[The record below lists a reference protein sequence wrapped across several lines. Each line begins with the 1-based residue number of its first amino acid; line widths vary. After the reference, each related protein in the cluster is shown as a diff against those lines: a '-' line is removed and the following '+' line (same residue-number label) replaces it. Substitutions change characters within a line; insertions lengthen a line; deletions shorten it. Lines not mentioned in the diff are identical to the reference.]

1 MHMNRKGLIKGLVVG
16 IISILAYL
24 LIVVITTP
32 ALTAIDAITAAIK
45 ANTIIVVGIG
55 VGVGV
60 QMYIA
65 EHAKSLGCSIS
76 ARRGNSGTV
85 LSGFFSFF
93 ALVPLGCC
101 GTILYML
108 SFLPT
113 IIGAGAS
120 AVLIEYSQ
128 PLAYLGLGVMFAFN
142 LMAYLRLRKQLKS
155 KKLVM

>member
-1 MHMNRKGLIKGLVVG
+1 MINRKALMKGLITG
-16 IISILAYL
+16 IISVLVYL
-24 LIVVITTP
+24 LIVVLTTP
-32 ALTAIDAITAAIK
+32 ALSAIDAVSAAIK
-45 ANTIIVVGIG
+45 ANTIIVIGIG
-55 VGVGV
+55 VGVGT

-65 EHAKSLGCSIS
+65 TYAKSLGCSINS
-76 ARRGNSGTV
+76 KRSNSGTL

-128 PLAYLGLGVMFAFN
+128 PLAYLGLVIMLLFN
-142 LMAYLRLRKQLKS
+142 IMAYMRLRKQMIRIKR
-155 KKLVM
+155 

>member
-1 MHMNRKGLIKGLVVG
+1 MINRKALMNGLLAG
-16 IISILAYL
+16 IISIFIYL
-24 LIVVITTP
+24 MIVVLTTP
-32 ALTAIDAITAAIK
+32 ALNAIDAMYAAVRT
-45 ANTIIVVGIG
+45 NTIIVVGIG
-55 VGVGV
+55 VGVGT

-65 EHAKSLGCSIS
+65 TYAKSLGCSINS
-76 ARRGNSGTV
+76 KRSNSGTI

-128 PLAYLGLGVMFAFN
+128 PLAYLGLAIMLLFN
-142 LMAYLRLRKQLKS
+142 IMAYMKLRKQMIRIKR
-155 KKLVM
+155 